1 MTYALT
7 AVSVQAGGSNGAAAL
22 EFLKR
27 LTDRMVMLGMEV
39 KMAADTMAIPIAPAR
54 QTRTTR

>member
-7 AVSVQAGGSNGAAAL
+7 AVSVQAGGSNSAAAL

-39 KMAADTMAIPIAPAR
+39 EMAADMMAIPIAPAR

>member
-7 AVSVQAGGSNGAAAL
+7 VPVQAGGSNGAAAL

-27 LTDRMVMLGMEV
+27 LTDRMVTLGMEV
-39 KMAADTMAIPIAPAR
+39 EMAADMMAIPIAPAR

>member
-22 EFLKR
+22 EFL
-27 LTDRMVMLGMEV
+27 DRMVTLGMEV
-39 KMAADTMAIPIAPAR
+39 EMAADMMAIPIAPAR

>member
-7 AVSVQAGGSNGAAAL
+7 AVSVQAGGSNSAAAL

-27 LTDRMVMLGMEV
+27 LTDRMVVLGMEV
-39 KMAADTMAIPIAPAR
+39 EMAADMMAFPIAPAR